1 MFSGFHAGQFSDT
14 GLFPALLQRVGMF
27 AVVLVVK
34 VGVLFV
40 YRYFHFLMVIFA
52 IKTVDISKNT
62 LTILLHPIS

>member
-1 MFSGFHAGQFSDT
+1 
-14 GLFPALLQRVGMF
+14 MF